1 MRWPPGPLQ
10 VLCVLVAVL
19 PTAAFSRQ
27 IDSAGLSSQSVGQA
41 QSWRPARAVRTI
53 LQRSPMIDEFLD
65 WEAHERQQKQE
76 TKNRFVT
83 IGV

>member
-1 MRWPPGPLQ
+1 VAARAITGALRIGRGSADRSLFPTNRQRRPLFQ
-10 VLCVLVAVL
+10 
-19 PTAAFSRQ
+19 AA
-27 IDSAGLSSQSVGQA
+27 GQA
-41 QSWRPARAVRTI
+41 QSWWPPLAAGTI